1 VCGGDFEDELA
12 ISRNKELGVL
22 IINARTGCLE
32 RLSSALSFLVS
43 GEEMSDGGVSRF
55 VTSSD
60 VSHFRYHVVYRP
72 VSISNKN
79 FGDITAN

>member
-1 VCGGDFEDELA
+1 
-12 ISRNKELGVL
+12 
-22 IINARTGCLE
+22 LE
-32 RLSSALSFLVS
+32 RLISALSFLLS

-60 VSHFRYHVVYRP
+60 VSHFRYHVVYR

-79 FGDITAN
+79 FGDSPQIDKQASLNLSAGGFLFDGHLFRRGCVPM